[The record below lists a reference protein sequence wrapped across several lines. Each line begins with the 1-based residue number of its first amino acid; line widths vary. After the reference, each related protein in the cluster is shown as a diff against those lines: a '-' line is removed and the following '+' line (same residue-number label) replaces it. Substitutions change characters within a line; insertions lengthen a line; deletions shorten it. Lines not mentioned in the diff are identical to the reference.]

1 MSIPHR
7 ILTPDDPSK
16 PFSKALTES
25 DSSEDYATAQSSM
38 ADVSIVNRSV
48 KPLRRVTVAR
58 TMPRHSCPWQM

>member
-7 ILTPDDPSK
+7 ILTPDDSSK

-38 ADVSIVNRSV
+38 ADVSSSHQNI
-48 KPLRRVTVAR
+48 LRTRCVFDDN
-58 TMPRHSCPWQM
+58 

>member
-25 DSSEDYATAQSSM
+25 DSSEDYVTAQSSM
-38 ADVSIVNRSV
+38 ADVSHIYYLLLFFFHLIDRLLI
-48 KPLRRVTVAR
+48 LRF
-58 TMPRHSCPWQM
+58 